1 VASHPNDCVFLP
13 DFELGF
19 DLRRTITVVI
29 ADAVLTA
36 NRTPEF
42 KYLRFVQFSAT
53 ITTEEK
59 EALGFF

>member
-1 VASHPNDCVFLP
+1 M
-13 DFELGF
+13 GF

-42 KYLRFVQFSAT
+42 KYLRFVQFRAT
-53 ITTEEK
+53 ITTEKK